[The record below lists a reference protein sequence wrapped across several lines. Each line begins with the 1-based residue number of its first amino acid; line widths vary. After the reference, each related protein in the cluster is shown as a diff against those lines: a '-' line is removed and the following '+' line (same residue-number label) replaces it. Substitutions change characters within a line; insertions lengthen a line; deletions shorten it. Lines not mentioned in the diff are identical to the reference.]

1 MALGQAQHTLRG
13 NTVLSLAHKLARG
26 SSSVQFANRA
36 LPLHLHFRNEL
47 RKFALGAYFSNSC
60 PKSNFISKLISK
72 IDRKIGGGCVQTPS
86 FENGRPPFSSLGCA
100 LTSWGA
106 PSPPCSSLGW
116 ALTSIFVPKVR
127 HYLHFHPWDAPC
139 TTIFVIFIPGM
150 RHTPPFSS
158 LGCAPTPPFS
168 SHSSLG
174 CAIHLHFCPWR
185 APCTPIFVA
194 FIPYGAPH
202 TSIFVPGVR
211 NAGDENGG
219 VWRTSGTNYV
229 ENGGVVRDPG
239 TKMEV

>member
-86 FENGRPPFSSLGCA
+86 FENGRPPFSFLGCA
-100 LTSWGA
+100 LTSVFVPGVGPHLHFRPQGA
-106 PSPPCSSLGW
+106 PL
-116 ALTSIFVPKVR
+116 
-127 HYLHFHPWDAPC
+127 
-139 TTIFVIFIPGM
+139 
-150 RHTPPFSS
+150 PPFSS
-158 LGCAPTPPFS
+158 LGCAL
-168 SHSSLG
+168 HD
-174 CAIHLHFCPWR
+174 HLRHFHPWD
-185 APCTPIFVA
+185 
-194 FIPYGAPH
+194 APH

-211 NAGDENGG
+211 PY
-219 VWRTSGTNYV
+219 TSIFV
-229 ENGGVVRDPG
+229 AFIPG
-239 TKMEV
+239 MRHTPPFLSLACALHPHFRRFHPLWCATHLHFCPWCSQR